1 MRGETT
7 QQEMDFHGAVGGGYA
22 AWQWDHD
29 QAVKKISDL
38 WGLPLNRRVRVKL
51 VNIDSE
57 FVGKLTLAEFP
68 LTLDRRRSL
77 LLRLPP
83 LEFSSTEIERCAVVE

>member
-1 MRGETT
+1 MQGDTT
-7 QQEMDFHGAVGGGYA
+7 QQEMDFRGPVGGGYA

-29 QAVKKISDL
+29 QAVKNISEL
-38 WGLPLNRRVRVKL
+38 WGLPLNRRVRLKL
-51 VNIDSE
+51 INIDSE

-68 LTLDRRRSL
+68 LSLDRRRPL

-83 LEFSSTEIERCAVVE
+83 LQFSSTEIEWCAVVD